1 MTPLEAN
8 IVSMIPNLSQE
19 AQDAIS
25 LALKNKPKPRKRRV
39 VVTAEQAR
47 TNMMNLVLRQQ
58 IINRPTSDSLRGESM
73 EVGFK

>member
-8 IVSMIPNLSQE
+8 IVSTIPNLSEE
-19 AQDAIS
+19 AKDAIRT
-25 LALKNKPKPRKRRV
+25 LLGDKLKPRKRRV